1 LEDVGPGGIKETQ
14 VQNIKNETKLIT
26 LTAWIKKVP
35 VFLTAEDLVEAEA
48 VINNIIRQN
57 QEIS

>member
-1 LEDVGPGGIKETQ
+1 MIKETQ
-14 VQNIKNETKLIT
+14 VKNIKNKTKLIT

-35 VFLTAEDLVEAEA
+35 VSLTAEDLVEAEA
-48 VINNIIRQN
+48 VINNVVRQN

>member
-14 VQNIKNETKLIT
+14 VKNKTKLIT

-35 VFLTAEDLVEAEA
+35 VSLTAEDLVEAEA
-48 VINNIIRQN
+48 VINNVVGQN